1 MRILASC
8 SLISLRGVS
17 STALLHDYKSGEIV
31 VPFINPAFL
40 IPPRCWYFSS
50 IFRSEISV
58 SSARQNSGNITI
70 PDKSWLDCFFFRLS
84 NICIKPSPAL
94 SQQRVMVFLALGG
107 GMDSDVSDMIGMISG
122 NFGSGSRDNLQSIS
136 L

>member
-1 MRILASC
+1 M
-8 SLISLRGVS
+8 
-17 STALLHDYKSGEIV
+17 
-31 VPFINPAFL
+31 
-40 IPPRCWYFSS
+40 
-50 IFRSEISV
+50 

-70 PDKSWLDCFFFRLS
+70 PDKCWLDCFFFRLS
-84 NICIKPSPAL
+84 NICIQPSPAL